1 MKRAVSVWMILGL
14 IVAGKTALAA
24 GDLVPGPDQNSPGA
38 KIYAD
43 HCAQCHDH
51 PVDRIPPRVL
61 LSIVKTPEQVVTALT
76 SGPMQA
82 MGASLSADEKKQVA
96 TYITGKE
103 PGASHDPDPGA
114 NKCAKAPEP
123 IQFGKGDWSEW
134 GHDSGNTR
142 FQAEPGIAA
151 ANVPRLKVKWVFAYP
166 GNIADSQPTIAG
178 HMLFVANRAGRA
190 FALDAR
196 TGCTYW
202 SFDAEAGIHA
212 GISVAKRPDGQALAF
227 ITTDNGYVHA
237 LDALTGMAIW
247 TTRVEDH
254 PATRLSGSPTYYDGK
269 LYVPLSSLE
278 EVSLFNAN
286 YACCTFRGGVV
297 AVDVSTGKIA
307 WKSHTI
313 EEEPKQIGVNAD
325 GTKLYGPSGVAVF
338 SAPTVDPKR
347 KLVYVGTGNS
357 YTQDSVPTANA
368 IMAFDLETGA
378 RRWVYQ
384 ALADDNICPKAQK
397 REDCKTVG
405 PDFDFAAPP
414 VLRKLPDG
422 RDVLVAISKA
432 DEIFGL
438 DPDHGGKLLWRQ
450 KIGKGS
456 RTAGV
461 WGMATDDLHMY
472 VGSADVRPGPDVTV
486 GGLTAVDF
494 ADGKTVWHTPAPPAI
509 CAWGNAASA
518 LAAANGAVSCSP
530 AQPGATALIPGVVF
544 SGSVDGHMRAFST
557 VDGRKL
563 WDVDTALTYKAING
577 ANATG
582 GSLSNGV
589 EAIADGTLFV
599 NSGSAG
605 VHQPG
610 NALIAYTVDGK

>member
-1 MKRAVSVWMILGL
+1 MKRALPILAVLGMVL
-14 IVAGKTALAA
+14 AGSAAWAA
-24 GDLVPGPDQNSPGA
+24 GDLVPGPDQNTPGA

-51 PVDRIPPRVL
+51 PVDRIPPRVF

-76 SGPMQA
+76 TGPMQA
-82 MGASLSADEKKQVA
+82 MGASLSDDQKKQVA

-103 PGASHDPDPGA
+103 PGASHDPDPNA
-114 NKCAKAPEP
+114 NRCAKAPEP
-123 IQFGKGDWSEW
+123 IKFGPGDWAQW

-142 FQAEPGIAA
+142 FQTEPGVAA
-151 ANVPRLKVKWVFAYP
+151 ADVPKLKVKWVFAYP

-178 HMLFVANRAGRA
+178 HMLFVASRAGRA

-202 SFDAEAGIHA
+202 SFTAEGGIHA
-212 GISVAKRPDGQALAF
+212 AISVAKRPNGQAVAYV
-227 ITTDNGYVHA
+227 TTDNGYLHA
-237 LDALTGMAIW
+237 LDALTGKVIW

-254 PATRLSGSPTYYDGK
+254 PATRLTGSPTLYGGR

-297 AVDVSTGKIA
+297 AVDVSTGKVV
-307 WKSHTI
+307 WKTHTI
-313 EEEPKQIGVNAD
+313 EEEPKEIGVNAD

-338 SAPTVDPKR
+338 SAPTIDPKR

-357 YTQDSVPTANA
+357 YTQNSVPTANA
-368 IMAFDLETGA
+368 VMAFDLDTGA

-384 ALADDNICPKAQK
+384 ALADDDICPKAQK
-397 REDCKTVG
+397 PEDCKKIG

-414 VLRKLPDG
+414 VLRKVSNGKDM
-422 RDVLVAISKA
+422 LVAISKA
-432 DEIFGL
+432 DEIFGF
-438 DPDHGGKLLWRQ
+438 DPDQNGKLVWRQ

-461 WGMATDDLHMY
+461 WGMSVDDLHMY
-472 VGSADVRPGPDVTV
+472 VGSSDLRPGPGVVV
-486 GGLTAVDF
+486 GGLTAADF
-494 ADGKTVWHTPAPPAI
+494 SDGKTVWHTPAPPSV
-509 CAWGNAASA
+509 CAWGNVASA
-518 LAAANGAVSCSP
+518 LAVANGAVACSP

-557 VDGRKL
+557 KDGRKL
-563 WDVDTALTYKAING
+563 WDADTGQTFQAVNGVNASGGSISNG
-577 ANATG
+577 A
-582 GSLSNGV
+582 

>member
-1 MKRAVSVWMILGL
+1 MRAVTILAVLGL
-14 IVAGKTALAA
+14 TMFGRTAWAA

-38 KIYAD
+38 KIYAE

-82 MGASLSADEKKQVA
+82 MGASLTADEKKQVA

-103 PGASHDPDPGA
+103 PGASHDPDPAA
-114 NKCAKAPEP
+114 NRCAKAAEP
-123 IQFGKGDWSEW
+123 IQFGKADWTQW
-134 GHDSGNTR
+134 GHDFNNTR

-151 ANVPRLKVKWVFAYP
+151 ADVPKLKVKWVFAYP

-178 HMLFVANRAGRA
+178 HMLFIANRAGRA

-212 GISVAKRPDGQALAF
+212 GIAVAKRPDGQAVAYV
-227 ITTDNGYVHA
+227 TADNGWLHA
-237 LDALTGMAIW
+237 LDALTGKAIW

-313 EEEPKQIGVNAD
+313 TEEPKQIGVNAD
-325 GTKLYGPSGVAVF
+325 GTKLFGPSGVAVF
-338 SAPTVDPKR
+338 SAPTIDPKR
-347 KLVYVGTGNS
+347 KVVYVGTGNS

-368 IMAFDLETGA
+368 VMAFDLDTGA

-384 ALADDNICPKAQK
+384 ALADDNICPRAQK
-397 REDCKTVG
+397 AEDCKTVG

-414 VLRKLPDG
+414 VLRKLPNG
-422 RDVLVAISKA
+422 KDVLVAISKA
-432 DEIFGL
+432 DEIFGF
-438 DPDHGGKLLWRQ
+438 DPDQNGKLVWRQ

-461 WGMATDDLHMY
+461 WGMSVDDLHMY
-472 VGSADVRPGPDVTV
+472 VGSSDLRPGPDVVV
-486 GGLTAVDF
+486 GGLTAADF
-494 ADGKTVWHTPAPPAI
+494 GDGKTVWHTPAPPAV
-509 CAWGNAASA
+509 CAWGNVASA

-557 VDGRKL
+557 KDGRKL

-577 ANATG
+577 STATG
-582 GSLSNGV
+582 GSISNGA

>member
-1 MKRAVSVWMILGL
+1 MRTATILAVLGL
-14 IVAGKTALAA
+14 ALFGRTAFAA
-24 GDLVPGPDQNSPGA
+24 GDLVPGPDQNTPGA
-38 KIYAD
+38 KIYAE

-103 PGASHDPDPGA
+103 PGASHDPDPAA
-114 NKCAKAPEP
+114 NRCTKPADP
-123 IQFGKGDWSEW
+123 IQFGKGDWTQW

-142 FQAEPGIAA
+142 YQADPGIAA
-151 ANVPRLKVKWVFAYP
+151 ADVPKLKVKWVFAYP

-212 GISVAKRPDGQALAF
+212 GISVAKRPDGQAVAYV
-227 ITTDNGYVHA
+227 TTDNGYLHA
-237 LDALTGMAIW
+237 LDALTGKVIW

-254 PATRLSGSPTYYDGK
+254 PATRLSGSPTFYDGRI
-269 LYVPLSSLE
+269 YVPLSSLE
-278 EVSLFNAN
+278 EVSLFNAS

-313 EEEPKQIGVNAD
+313 TEEPKQIGVNAD
-325 GTKLYGPSGVAVF
+325 GTKLFGPSGVAVF
-338 SAPTVDPKR
+338 SAPTIDPKR
-347 KLVYVGTGNS
+347 KAVYVGTGNS
-357 YTQDSVPTANA
+357 YTQESVPTANA
-368 IMAFDLETGA
+368 VMAFDLDTGA

-397 REDCKTVG
+397 PEDCKTVG

-414 VLRKLPDG
+414 VLRKLPNG
-422 RDVLVAISKA
+422 KDVLVAISKA
-432 DEIFGL
+432 DEIFGF
-438 DPDHGGKLLWRQ
+438 DPDQNGKLLWRH

-461 WGMATDDLHMY
+461 WGMSVDDLHMY
-472 VGSADVRPGPDVTV
+472 VGSSDLRPGPDVVV
-486 GGLTAVDF
+486 GGLTAADF
-494 ADGKTVWHTPAPPAI
+494 ADGKTVWHTPAPPAV
-509 CAWGNAASA
+509 CAWGNVASA

-557 VDGRKL
+557 KDGRKL

-577 ANATG
+577 ATATG
-582 GSLSNGV
+582 GSISNGA
-589 EAIADGTLFV
+589 EAIANGTLFV